1 MDFMK
6 DLENNE
12 KIETENGAIGYKTAG
27 SKLVDLNFAVPSF
40 RREFADTHLFDAS
53 LFDDKALTLK
63 WLLFLRDI
71 KQGLGERK
79 SFREFLVHLCDEY
92 EELGYNFVDSVAIE
106 DFGRWDDYIY
116 LYLNTTNEKVKD
128 LISFYL
134 NKTLGDDLMCASQNK
149 PVTLLAKWL
158 PSINASSHKTRED
171 AKTLCRKMFKLT
183 PRQYRKALATLRK
196 RCASTE
202 VLTSANHWDEIDY
215 STVPSKANLKYA
227 SAFYR
232 HDFERRAEYLEKLKN
247 GEAKINCDSM
257 FLYDIVHKYGR
268 ELWGHK
274 VKVDDT
280 LEELW
285 NNQKPIEL
293 TGDVLVVRDGS
304 ASMTCAVSNSVTAM
318 EVSDSICLYCAEHNE
333 GAFKNKF
340 ITFSHRPKV
349 VDLTSCKTLADKL
362 NLLGE
367 YDDCSN
373 TDLKRTFKLILDTA
387 VKGGYKQEDIPKT
400 VLIVSDMEFDRGCD
414 DIPLMEEIAK
424 EFAEYGYK
432 LPKLVFWNV
441 NSRNNVVPIQQN
453 DNGVILISG
462 FSKNLVEMVVSS
474 EVDPYKALVK
484 ILNSDR
490 YSVIDELDL
499 T

>member
-40 RREFADTHLFDAS
+40 RRELADTHLFDAS
-53 LFDDKALTLK
+53 LFEDKALTLK

-92 EELGYNFVDSVAIE
+92 EELGYNFVDNVAIE

-134 NKTLGDDLMCASQNK
+134 NSTLCQDLMCASQNK

-158 PSINASSHKTRED
+158 PSINASSRKTRED

-183 PRQYRKALATLRK
+183 PRQYRKSLSTLRK

-202 VLTSANHWDEIDY
+202 VLTSANNWDEIDY

-247 GEAKINCDSM
+247 GEVKINCDSM

-268 ELWGHK
+268 QLWGLK

-280 LEELW
+280 LEALW
-285 NNQKPIEL
+285 NNQKSIEL

-304 ASMTCAVSNSVTAM
+304 ASMTCTVSNSVSAM
-318 EVSDSICLYCAEHNE
+318 EISDSICLYCAEHNE

-340 ITFSHRPKV
+340 ITFSRRPKV
-349 VDLTSCKTLADKL
+349 VDLTSCKTLAEKL

-373 TDLKRTFKLILDTA
+373 TDLKKTFKLILDTA

-400 VLIVSDMEFDRGCD
+400 VLIVSD
-414 DIPLMEEIAK
+414 
-424 EFAEYGYK
+424 
-432 LPKLVFWNV
+432 
-441 NSRNNVVPIQQN
+441 
-453 DNGVILISG
+453 
-462 FSKNLVEMVVSS
+462 
-474 EVDPYKALVK
+474 
-484 ILNSDR
+484 
-490 YSVIDELDL
+490 
-499 T
+499 

>member
-12 KIETENGAIGYKTAG
+12 KVETENGAIGYKTSG

-40 RREFADTHLFDAS
+40 RRESADTNLFDAS
-53 LFDDKALTLK
+53 LFEDKTLTLK

-79 SFREFLVHLCDEY
+79 SFREFLVYLCDKY
-92 EELGYNFVDSVAIE
+92 EELGYSFVDNVSIE
-106 DFGRWDDYIY
+106 DFGRWDDYVY
-116 LYLNTTNEKVKD
+116 LYLNTNNEKVKD
-128 LISFYL
+128 LISFHL
-134 NKTLGDDLMCASQNK
+134 SNILSEDLKCASQNK

-158 PSINASSHKTRED
+158 PSINASSNKTRED
-171 AKTLCRKMFKLT
+171 AKVLCREVFKLT
-183 PRQYRKALATLRK
+183 SEQYRKILASLRK
-196 RCASTE
+196 HCASTE
-202 VLTSANHWDEIDY
+202 VLTSANRWDEIDY
-215 STVPSKANLKYA
+215 RAVPSKANLKYA

-232 HDFERRAEYLEKLKN
+232 HDTERRTKYLDSLKN
-247 GEAKINCDSM
+247 GESKINCDSM

-268 ELWGHK
+268 VLSNNI
-274 VKVDDT
+274 KVDDT

-304 ASMTCAVSNSVTAM
+304 ASMFCGVSNDVMAM
-318 EVSDSICLYCAEHNE
+318 EISDSICLYCAEHNE

-340 ITFSHRPKV
+340 ITFSSRPQV
-349 VDLTSCKTLADKL
+349 VDLTSCKTLAEKL
-362 NLLGE
+362 KLLDR
-367 YDDCSN
+367 YDGCSN
-373 TDLKRTFKLILDTA
+373 TDLKKTFNLILDTA
-387 VKGGYKQEDIPKT
+387 VKGKYKQEDIPKT
-400 VLIVSDMEFDRGCD
+400 ILIVSDMEIDMGCD
-414 DIPLMEEIAK
+414 NIPPMEEIAK

-474 EVDPYKALVK
+474 DIDPYKALVK